1 MSKRLPP
8 KNRHNLAPRRRP
20 PQISYDDEM
29 ELQGTTFLLDA
40 WYSFRRNRLAM
51 LGLGIVCCFILVALF
66 APLLAPKDPYKVE
79 LTKQFTPPGQE
90 FLLGSD
96 TYGRDVLSRIIYGSR
111 ISLTIGLV
119 PTLLSTS
126 LGAVLGVVAGYFG
139 GRVDGVIMR
148 MADMVMAFPSLL
160 LSMVVMYTLGA
171 SMYNLFIALSIV
183 GWAGTARIVRA
194 QTLSF
199 REREFVEAARAA
211 GVKTPI
217 IMLRHILPNC
227 MPQLLIILTMGIPGA
242 ILSEASLS
250 FLGVGAQ
257 PPMSSWGLMVANG
270 REYLTMA
277 PWNSIFPGVAILIT
291 VLAFNFLGDGIR
303 DALDP
308 YLKNSR

>member
-1 MSKRLPP
+1 MTTQLPP
-8 KNRHNLAPRRRP
+8 SVTNNPDTRLDPSTIR
-20 PQISYDDEM
+20 YDDEM
-29 ELQGTTFLLDA
+29 ELQGTTFLLDVWRA
-40 WYSFRRNRLAM
+40 FRRNRLAM
-51 LGLGIVCCFILVALF
+51 LGLGVVCFFILVALF
-66 APLLAPKDPYKVE
+66 APLLAPKDPYKVDMI
-79 LTKQFTPPGQE
+79 KQFTPPGSE

-111 ISLTIGLV
+111 ISLTIGV
-119 PTLLSTS
+119 IPTLLSTTF
-126 LGAVLGVVAGYFG
+126 GAVLGVIAGYFG
-139 GRVDGVIMR
+139 GRVDSFIMR
-148 MADMVMAFPSLL
+148 LADMVMAFPSLL

-183 GWAGTARIVRA
+183 GWAGTSRIVRA
-194 QTLSF
+194 QTLSYK
-199 REREFVEAARAA
+199 EREFVEAARAA

-217 IMLRHILPNC
+217 IMLRHIIPNC

-257 PPMSSWGLMVANG
+257 PPMSSWGLMVSNG

-277 PWNSIFPGVAILIT
+277 PWNSIYPGVAILIT